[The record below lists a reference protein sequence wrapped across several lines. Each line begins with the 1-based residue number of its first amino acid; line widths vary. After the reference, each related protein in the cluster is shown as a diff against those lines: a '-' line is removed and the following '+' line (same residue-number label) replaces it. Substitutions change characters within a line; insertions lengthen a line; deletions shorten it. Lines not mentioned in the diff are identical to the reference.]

1 MKILKRLLIG
11 LAVLIAIPFVVA
23 LFVKKEFE
31 VVQSV
36 VVDRPRADAFA
47 YVKQAGGVPAW
58 DAAHPERGRGTQ
70 EIKKAT
76 EPERIESEIRF
87 TAPFTGTSAGATT
100 FEVIDPAHTRVQ
112 VSLKGQLDYPWNLLA
127 ASVADQVGRDT
138 AASLIG
144 IKSALEKR

>member
-23 LFVKKEFE
+23 LFVKNDFD

-47 YVKQAGGVPAW
+47 YVKQAGGVAAW
-58 DAAHPERGRGTQ
+58 DAAHPERGKGTQ
-70 EIKKAT
+70 EIKKLV
-76 EPERIESEIRF
+76 EPERVESDYRF
-87 TAPFTGTSAGATT
+87 TAPFTGAGTAATT

-112 VSLKGQLDYPWNLLA
+112 VKLAGRLDYPWNLLA
-127 ASVADQVGRDT
+127 GSVADQVGREIAT
-138 AASLIG
+138 NLIALKG
-144 IKSALEKR
+144 ALEKR